1 MSFIPNAAAFA
12 FTAVA
17 CVPVLKLLRGRAIVD
32 VPNHRSSHTVATPRG
47 AGLAVAIG
55 ALLAVATVRDHVPG
69 LLVVAVGSAAFGVLG
84 LIEDLRGVNIGG
96 RLLAQTT
103 LAIAATTAI
112 GNTTDHRVRASAI
125 AVLAVLALFVVSYV
139 NAFNFMDGI
148 NAISGAQ
155 AVVTGVALA
164 VLGHHFHVLSLEAG
178 AGILAGA
185 ALGFLPFNAPR
196 ARMFLGDVG
205 SYFLGAWIALL
216 MVLAVLEHVP
226 IVAAVSPA
234 AIYGIDTAS
243 TVIRRLRNHE
253 VVFEPHRSHV
263 YQQLAR
269 RFGSHMAAS
278 AVVSTATAA
287 SAALGYVVS
296 TTSGWAVA
304 ASGCALVAVV
314 AGYGSL
320 AQPGSVA
327 SGS

>member
-12 FTAVA
+12 FTAAA

-69 LLVVAVGSAAFGVLG
+69 LLVVALGSAAFGVLG
-84 LIEDLRGVNIGG
+84 LIEDLRGINVGG
-96 RLLAQTT
+96 RLSAQAALAVG
-103 LAIAATTAI
+103 ATVAVT
-112 GNTTDHRVRASAI
+112 NTTDRQVSVGTI
-125 AVLAVLALFVVSYV
+125 ALLVVLALFVVSYV

-164 VLGHHFHVLSLEAG
+164 ILGHHFHVVSLEIG
-178 AGILAGA
+178 AGILAAA
-185 ALGFLPFNAPR
+185 ALGFLPFNAPQ

-205 SYFLGAWIALL
+205 SYFMGAWIALL
-216 MVLAVLEHVP
+216 MVLAVLAHVP
-226 IVAAVSPA
+226 FVAAVSPA

-253 VVFEPHRSHV
+253 AVFEPHRSHV

-269 RFGSHMAAS
+269 RFGSHMVAT
-278 AVVSTATAA
+278 AVVSAATAA
-287 SAALGYVVS
+287 TAAAGYVTAVTDGWVMVAS
-296 TTSGWAVA
+296 T
-304 ASGCALVAVV
+304 CAMVAVV
-314 AGYGSL
+314 VGYASL
-320 AQPGSVA
+320 AQPGAVA
-327 SGS
+327 SES